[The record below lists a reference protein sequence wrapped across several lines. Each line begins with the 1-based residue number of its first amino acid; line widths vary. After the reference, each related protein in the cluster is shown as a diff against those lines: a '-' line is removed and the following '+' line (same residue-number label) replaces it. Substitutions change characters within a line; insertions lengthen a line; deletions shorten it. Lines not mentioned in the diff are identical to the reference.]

1 MKSEG
6 NRMSG
11 GLELVNLHE
20 TSEFYS
26 GKQGLEQ

>member
-11 GLELVNLHE
+11 GLEPVNLHE
-20 TSEFYS
+20 TSEFLS
-26 GKQGLEQ
+26 SEVT

>member
-20 TSEFYS
+20 TSEFLS
-26 GKQGLEQ
+26 SEVT